1 MLKIKNEFMKL
12 FKLLLLT
19 FYLIIQEFC
28 CMEEIHIGQQIKIVF
43 ETKGISVTEFA
54 RRINKSRENMYSIF
68 SRKTID
74 SGLLLAIS
82 RVLEFDFFKLYSK
95 NNYVLQ
101 EEVQKLREENQI
113 LKDYTMLLREQKGQ

>member
-1 MLKIKNEFMKL
+1 MLKIKNEFMEL

-113 LKDYTMLLREQKGQ
+113 LKDYTALLREQKGQ

>member
-1 MLKIKNEFMKL
+1 MLKIKNVFMEL

-28 CMEEIHIGQQIKIVF
+28 CMEEIHIGQQIKQVF

-95 NNYVLQ
+95 NNYVLL

-113 LKDYTMLLREQKGQ
+113 LKDYTTLLREQKGQ

>member
-1 MLKIKNEFMKL
+1 MLKIKNEFMEL

-95 NNYVLQ
+95 NNYVLL

-113 LKDYTMLLREQKGQ
+113 LKDYTTLLREQKGQ

>member
-1 MLKIKNEFMKL
+1 MLKIKNKFMEL

-95 NNYVLQ
+95 NNYVLL

-113 LKDYTMLLREQKGQ
+113 LKDYTALLREQKGQ

>member
-1 MLKIKNEFMKL
+1 MLKIKNKFMEL

-95 NNYVLQ
+95 NNYVLL

-113 LKDYTMLLREQKGQ
+113 LKDYTTLLREQKGQ

>member
-1 MLKIKNEFMKL
+1 MFNFKNVFMEL

-28 CMEEIHIGQQIKIVF
+28 CMKEIHIGQQIKIVF

>member
-1 MLKIKNEFMKL
+1 MEL

-28 CMEEIHIGQQIKIVF
+28 CMEEIHIGEQIKIVF

-113 LKDYTMLLREQKGQ
+113 LKDYTTLLREQKGQ

>member
-1 MLKIKNEFMKL
+1 MLKIKNEFMEL

-28 CMEEIHIGQQIKIVF
+28 CMEEIHIGEQIKIVF

-113 LKDYTMLLREQKGQ
+113 LKDYTTLLREQKGQ